1 MNNRT
6 HTHHEFAPLPSG
18 VLVPASSIT
27 NYSAESGS
35 SYLAVKEKAIA
46 LEALFIKAKLA
57 LRRSPSLTELITSAK
72 LLSDEWFCSPTK
84 ELRTTLLFAAIQTD
98 RIATSTLAAQDDPM
112 LPSLLPHLL
121 EGSINLFSR
130 DPAKAKNILWE
141 LEVYLILKLHDLEV
155 SLNEPD
161 VVARIDGENVG
172 VACKKLY
179 SEANVGKV
187 VSEAVHQIERA
198 GEFGIVAI
206 NLDDTFPPDVILNGR
221 SLKAISGTLSQ
232 RNDEFMAR
240 HEHTLQ
246 RYLPS
251 GRSLSALVSSAVI
264 ADVPR
269 SKRRFY
275 NARETT
281 IWYVPALPPGKA
293 KKMKQIFESFSA
305 KYRA

>member
-6 HTHHEFAPLPSG
+6 RTHHEFTALASG
-18 VLVPASSIT
+18 VLVPAGSIT

-46 LEALFIKAKLA
+46 LEALFSKSNFA
-57 LRRSPSLTELITSAK
+57 LGRSPSLTELIVAAK
-72 LLSDEWFCSPTK
+72 QLSDEWFCSPTK
-84 ELRTTLLFAAIQTD
+84 ELRTSLLFAAIQID
-98 RIATSTLAAQDDPM
+98 RIATSILAAQDDPM
-112 LPSLLPHLL
+112 LSSLLRDLL
-121 EGSINLFSR
+121 EGSINLFNR
-130 DPAKAKNILWE
+130 APAKAKNILWE
-141 LEVYLILKLHDLEV
+141 LEVYSILKLHALDVFLD
-155 SLNEPD
+155 EPD
-161 VVARIDGENVG
+161 VVVQIEGENVG

-206 NLDDTFPPDVILNGR
+206 NLDDTFPPDVILNGE
-221 SLKAISGTLSQ
+221 SLKAISATLSQ
-232 RNDEFMAR
+232 RNDQFMAR
-240 HEHTLQ
+240 HQHTLQ

-269 SKRRFY
+269 TKRRFY

-281 IWYVPALPPGKA
+281 IWYVPSLPAGKA
-293 KKMKQIFESFSA
+293 KKMKQMLDRKSVV
-305 KYRA
+305 